1 MPTGDTPRVLGTLAG
16 LDDARLETG
25 VIVGG
30 RFCIVGDRRTL
41 DETTVVP
48 VTDLA
53 RKLGDAASQHRLEL
67 HLLPVAREPRAEA
80 RLRRACAIESHVQ
93 PRVFALERA
102 GDRFVLVCEP
112 VAGRTL
118 DDAPTLALRK
128 LAALGVQLASLLA
141 QLHAAN
147 VDGVRFSREML
158 RLDDGHLGLDRF
170 THLLP
175 VGNEAPAEIPA
186 QQRDVAALIELLRS
200 LAGPELELTLGVST
214 SATELREQLMQLG
227 ELPPAPQLPGEP
239 PFVGRSRALGELGR
253 GLDQAQIAQPTAL
266 VVQGQRGVGKSR
278 LLSQFVAARA
288 AADDAIVL
296 TGAWQEHSADSRG
309 GLLNA
314 LEQLPEVLAE
324 LGLDERD
331 DIRRRINRA
340 TRHLGAIVTRSAPS
354 LGAVLRNVEEL
365 PPLELGEDFSRHTA
379 VIADLLRSIGTPKRP
394 LVLALDNLESIDA
407 SSAAV
412 LKILT
417 QSRPAH
423 HTLVITGLRSE
434 AGYEPDFDFQAIELA
449 PLGVA
454 DIEQL
459 LDDALPGEIADVH
472 ALSQTLWSIS
482 NGLPLAAWTN
492 LRAWIDR
499 GRLIRGLDDGVWRTR
514 GRLRDDG
521 SRLEVYDVFG
531 ARLAAATPRVRELA
545 LRIAVLGVELGA
557 SELAALARTGNIDEA
572 IDDLIDRGILTRT
585 AHGVRFPHDSIR
597 ELVFESFDEQQR
609 RDAHAHAAE
618 LLIQQKAP
626 VAQIAYHRDLALDP
640 EASAETFDRLSRL
653 HVDAGRE
660 RLAVYDLERARWHL
674 ERALEHSRDPEQ
686 RSLAAEGLADI
697 CLLLDDV
704 DTAVSLYTAI
714 IATSE
719 PAHAVGTAA
728 KAVAFLF
735 SKSANTEARQLAHM
749 ALEVVSEPIPTSSIG
764 KIAALI
770 GSVFRSW
777 FTNPKMDMSV
787 RDPVCRLYSWLTI
800 MSLVDDPLA
809 MPMYVA
815 RGHWISKGLE
825 SGAAAMVRSIEGSMW
840 AALGRYDKANEI
852 FAAALAI
859 AQRANDSWA
868 QGWANH
874 NWGHVSLL
882 PSDRY
887 EEGQDLL
894 DDAIAAF
901 RETGDVSI
909 SILSIMFKGLYGR
922 DREPANVVL
931 GWFEEAMATARRH
944 GKFVATASLEALKL
958 HVLARQGRTDLE
970 ERFVALASQI
980 EADDMTGIERLM
992 ARVYLAHAAY
1002 EAKSWDIAVA
1012 QVRAGQDILG
1022 ELPGIPEYCQELHLI
1037 TVLVM
1042 LERPQPTA
1050 ADRKLLRYAT
1060 RKFRR
1065 AAKGSPRLR
1074 ILAAHLDLQLA
1085 VHANELDKARR
1096 IASGIV
1102 AEFDVHENLHVT
1114 RMAHLTLSRLLKG
1127 ENVLAAA
1134 EHDRVARNLGRRLG
1148 LQDRALL
1155 SEFSDV
1161 EEEVGMLALSI
1172 EGSLKLDESQHDLPP
1187 AGMLESA
1194 SPPPAPRKRTT
1205 TSPPLDTQAD
1215 VLEAWALTSTTPQ
1228 YTVVGEIIEPVRGA
1242 VRGSLESNPLSIR
1255 CADPQLE
1262 VPISSG
1268 DLQIL
1273 LINLLLACRDTV
1285 EPGVPIEAVLERET
1299 LDGPP
1304 RAAFEQLTSNG
1315 SQTPEPGPYLAVR
1328 VSAPS
1333 PTNHVPILN
1342 AYSTCE
1348 RIVQNI
1354 GGHLSATAD
1363 RKRVTLTAR
1372 IPLGTGERPAAST
1385 MAELFSDD

>member
-1 MPTGDTPRVLGTLAG
+1 MSTGDTPRVLGTLAG

-25 VIVGG
+25 VILGG
-30 RFCIVGDRRTL
+30 RFCIVGERRTL
-41 DETTVVP
+41 DSTTVVP

-53 RKLGDAASQHRLEL
+53 RKLGEAVSQHRLEL
-67 HLLPVAREPRAEA
+67 HLLPASQAAHDEA

-93 PRVFALERA
+93 PRVFAVQRVAERY
-102 GDRFVLVCEP
+102 VLVCEP
-112 VAGRTL
+112 VSGRPL
-118 DDAPTLALRK
+118 DSSGLPRRR
-128 LAALGVQLASLLA
+128 LAALGVPLANLLA
-141 QLHAAN
+141 QLHAAE
-147 VDGVRFSREML
+147 VHGVRFTREML
-158 RLDDGHLGLDRF
+158 RVDDGHLSLDRF

-175 VGNEAPAEIPA
+175 GSEDARLDA
-186 QQRDVAALIELLRS
+186 QQDVVALIELLRS
-200 LAGPELELTLGVST
+200 LAGPELELELGSPT
-214 SATELREQLMQLG
+214 SAAELSERLAKLG
-227 ELPPAPQLPGEP
+227 GLPRAPELPAEP
-239 PFVGRSRALGELGR
+239 PFVGRVRALAELAR

-266 VVQGQRGVGKSR
+266 IVRGQRGVGKSR
-278 LLSQFVAARA
+278 LLNEFVAARI

-296 TGAWQEHSADSRG
+296 TGAWLEHSADSRG

-314 LEQLPEVLAE
+314 LEQLPEVLAA
-324 LGLDERD
+324 LNLDERD

-340 TRHLGAIVTRSAPS
+340 TRHLGAVVTRSAPS

-412 LKILT
+412 LKILA

-423 HTLVITGLRSE
+423 HTLVITGLRAN
-434 AGYEPDFDFQAIELA
+434 AGYEPDFEFEPVELA
-449 PLGVA
+449 PLAVE

-459 LDDALPGEIADVH
+459 LSDTLPGEIADVR

-499 GRLIRGLDDGVWRTR
+499 GRLLRSLEDGVWRTR
-514 GRLRDDG
+514 GPLRGDG

-531 ARLAAATPRVRELA
+531 ARLAAASAQVRELA

-557 SELAALARTGNIDEA
+557 DELGALARSGD
-572 IDDLIDRGILTRT
+572 IDDALNDLVSRGILTRT
-585 AHGVRFPHDSIR
+585 STGVRFPHDSIR
-597 ELVFESFDEQQR
+597 ELVLESFDEQQL
-609 RDAHAHAAE
+609 RDAHAHAAD

-626 VAQIAYHRDLALDP
+626 VAQIAYHRDRALDP
-640 EASAETFDRLSRL
+640 AASPETFDRLSRL

-674 ERALEHSRDPEQ
+674 ERALEHSRETEQ
-686 RSLAAEGLADI
+686 RGLAAEGLADI

-719 PAHAVGTAA
+719 PAHAVAIAA

-735 SKSANTEARQLAHM
+735 SKSASTEARQLANM
-749 ALEVVSEPIPTSSIG
+749 ALEVVSEPIPTSTFGKLATLLGSI
-764 KIAALI
+764 L
-770 GSVFRSW
+770 RSW
-777 FTNPKMDMSV
+777 FTQPKMDQAV
-787 RDPVCRLYSWLTI
+787 RDPLCRLYSWLTV
-800 MSLVDDPLA
+800 MSLVDDPIA

-825 SGAAAMVRSIEGSMW
+825 SGAAAMIRSIEGSMW
-840 AALGRYDKANEI
+840 AALGRYQTANAI
-852 FAAALAI
+852 FAAALAV

-868 QGWANH
+868 QGWTNH

-882 PSDRY
+882 PSGRY

-922 DREPANVVL
+922 DREPAHVVL
-931 GWFEEAMATARRH
+931 GWYEEAMTTARRH
-944 GKFVATASLEALKL
+944 GKFVATASLESLKL
-958 HVLARQGRTDLE
+958 HVLARQGQTDLDD
-970 ERFVALASQI
+970 RFAALAEQI
-980 EADDMTGIERLM
+980 ETDDMTGIERLM
-992 ARVYLAHAAY
+992 ARVYLACAAY
-1002 EAKSWDIAVA
+1002 EAKSWDVAVA
-1012 QVRAGQDILG
+1012 QIRAGQAILS

-1037 TVLVM
+1037 TALVM
-1042 LERPQPTA
+1042 LERPKPSV
-1050 ADRKLLRYAT
+1050 ADRKLCRYAT

-1065 AAKGSPRLR
+1065 AAKNSPRLR
-1074 ILAAHLDLQLA
+1074 ILAAHLDLQIA
-1085 VHANELDKARR
+1085 MHENELAKARR
-1096 IASGIV
+1096 MASAII
-1102 AEFDVHENLHVT
+1102 AEFDIHENLHVT
-1114 RMAHLTLSRLLKG
+1114 RQAHLALSRLLKG

-1148 LQDRALL
+1148 LLDRALL
-1155 SEFSDV
+1155 SDFSDV

-1172 EGSLKLDESQHDLPP
+1172 DGALRLEESQHDLPP
-1187 AGMLESA
+1187 AGMLGAAPA
-1194 SPPPAPRKRTT
+1194 SPRSTRTT
-1205 TSPPLDTQAD
+1205 PPIDSEAD

-1228 YTVVGEIIEPVRGA
+1228 YTILEEIIEPVRGA
-1242 VRGSLESNPLSIR
+1242 VRASLDSNPLAIH
-1255 CADPQLE
+1255 CVEPQLE

-1273 LINLLLACRDTV
+1273 LINLLLACRDAV
-1285 EPGVPIEAVLERET
+1285 EPGVPIETVLDRET
-1299 LDGPP
+1299 LDQPQKP
-1304 RAAFEQLTSNG
+1304 ASLAPTSNG
-1315 SQTPEPGPYLAVR
+1315 AATLDAGHYLTVR

-1333 PTNHVPILN
+1333 PSHHIPILS
-1342 AYSTCE
+1342 AYTTCE

-1354 GGHLSATAD
+1354 GGQLSANAD
-1363 RKRVTLTAR
+1363 RKRITLTAR
-1372 IPLGTGERPAAST
+1372 ILLAERDPLR
-1385 MAELFSDD
+1385 